1 MSLSDW
7 SGALKDKLRLALK
20 VRPHAFLQPL
30 RITQVRVRA
39 ENIGQTILQADHI
52 NKRKAL
58 PLIEL
63 ASQINVGLRSS
74 LTPSDRPVQMQMD
87 NPGRLQFRFMGTQ
100 FGDDLF
106 AIHGNALP

>member
-1 MSLSDW
+1 MSLGDW
-7 SGALKDKLRLALK
+7 SGALKDKLRLSLEIL
-20 VRPHAFLQPL
+20 PHALLQPF

-52 NKRKAL
+52 DKREEL
-58 PLIEL
+58 PFVEL
-63 ASQINVGLRSS
+63 ASQINVGVRSS

-87 NPGRLQFRFMGTQ
+87 NPGRFQFRFMGTQ
-100 FGDDLF
+100 RGNDLF